1 MRFHVVVLVNGK
13 GTHKRRLDAQK
24 SSHYVYERFNFHA
37 ILDQLSSEAV
47 DDVGKGPVQGFA
59 AGIPGL
65 PPEEARKV
73 KQVPGSLD
81 AVLRALEADHDF
93 LLKGDVFTSDML
105 STYIA
110 YKRETEVDPIRMR
123 PHPYEFSLYYD
134 I

>member
-1 MRFHVVVLVNGK
+1 M
-13 GTHKRRLDAQK
+13 
-24 SSHYVYERFNFHA
+24 
-37 ILDQLSSEAV
+37 
-47 DDVGKGPVQGFA
+47 
-59 AGIPGL
+59 
-65 PPEEARKV
+65 